1 MREIVK
7 RETIEVSVGAACKA
21 VISVGAAHLH
31 RVNSAVGCWTRCRGR
46 WGSSSGELFIDS
58 DGRSSL

>member
-21 VISVGAAHLH
+21 VISVAVAHLY
-31 RVNSAVGCWTRCRGR
+31 RVNSAVGCRTRYRGR
-46 WGSSSGELFIDS
+46 WGYSSE
-58 DGRSSL
+58 